1 MPTILSVDNSRNDEH
16 RYTLHVVD
24 LHTGMLVRDVAL
36 PGWATGLSV
45 SPGHDVI
52 ALIVAKNLLLISPTT
67 YETQRLVPIH
77 GGTASAFSPD
87 GKFVAAGTHT
97 IVSLFDTASFALV
110 GEGKGEYE
118 QQDDNIFT
126 MCFNPAST
134 LLVTG
139 SHKRSAVIWTVPWMH
154 VQRVLTVDG
163 FKSQEAVL
171 FLANTALVTGSYR
184 TINVWDASTGEKT
197 AKIKGHTRAVAAL
210 ALSPS
215 GAVFAS
221 ASADRTVQIF
231 SSSTHH
237 ALHSIEFDHGVE
249 SVCFA
254 GNDSVVA
261 GVYSS
266 ELVVID
272 VGTGKI
278 KAKLV
283 HQTFASGVAVL
294 P

>member
-1 MPTILSVDNSRNDEH
+1 MN
-16 RYTLHVVD
+16 
-24 LHTGMLVRDVAL
+24 
-36 PGWATGLSV
+36 
-45 SPGHDVI
+45 
-52 ALIVAKNLLLISPTT
+52 
-67 YETQRLVPIH
+67 
-77 GGTASAFSPD
+77 GGRFI
-87 GKFVAAGTHT
+87 AAGGADGACCLWD
-97 IVSLFDTASFALV
+97 VLA
-110 GEGKGEYE
+110 
-118 QQDDNIFT
+118 
-126 MCFNPAST
+126 
-134 LLVTG
+134 G
-139 SHKRSAVIWTVPWMH
+139 SPVPC
-154 VQRVLTVDG
+154 
-163 FKSQEAVL
+163 AVL
-171 FLANTALVTGSYR
+171 PRDSASIVRELAWHPSRPALVTGSYR

>member
-126 MCFNPAST
+126 LCFNPAST

-139 SHKRSAVIWTVPWMH
+139 SHKRSA
-154 VQRVLTVDG
+154 Q
-163 FKSQEAVL
+163 
-171 FLANTALVTGSYR
+171 
-184 TINVWDASTGEKT
+184 
-197 AKIKGHTRAVAAL
+197 
-210 ALSPS
+210 S
-215 GAVFAS
+215 GA
-221 ASADRTVQIF
+221 RWT
-231 SSSTHH
+231 
-237 ALHSIEFDHGVE
+237 
-249 SVCFA
+249 
-254 GNDSVVA
+254 
-261 GVYSS
+261 
-266 ELVVID
+266 
-272 VGTGKI
+272 
-278 KAKLV
+278 
-283 HQTFASGVAVL
+283 
-294 P
+294 